1 MKKIVLFIL
10 LVFITISQYGC
21 TKDDSYNGY
30 KEPIEENQYKMLIE
44 NLEDKG
50 FNVEEKEIKNLE
62 HHILLGKPKGL
73 NVNNEGYI
81 YIYLYEDSQKMELDI
96 SNLSEDGFTYSNNE
110 KGITMDWIYPPHYFK
125 KENMV
130 VLYVGEDMEII
141 NALEDILGSKFIGQT
156 K

>member
-30 KEPIEENQYKMLIE
+30 KEPIEENQYKMLIK
-44 NLEDKG
+44 NLEDRD
-50 FNVEEKEIKNLE
+50 FNVEEKDGNNLE
-62 HHILLGKPKGL
+62 DHILRGKPKWIKIKGDH
-73 NVNNEGYI
+73 I
-81 YIYLYEDSQKMELDI
+81 YIYLYEDNEKMEADI